1 MNKSIVTFAAAALLG
16 VASAQTTPAA
26 VKPAVTPVVGQPANP
41 LKMVLVRSQVV
52 TTTDKA
58 GKKVETLKP
67 DVKGALPGQIF
78 EDTNTATN
86 VGKLPL
92 AGVNITMNVTPGVY
106 VSSVAGRSDVRAL
119 YSIDNGKTFAAAP
132 LKKTVTV
139 QENGKS
145 VTKQV
150 EVSPSEYTNV
160 RFVVPSLKAGESLKT
175 TVRFRVS

>member
-1 MNKSIVTFAAAALLG
+1 MKNLTALIALTLLG
-16 VASAQTTPAA
+16 LASAQPATTAPA
-26 VKPAVTPVVGQPANP
+26 PAKQTTSP

-52 TTTDKA
+52 TTTAAD
-58 GKKVETLKP
+58 GKKTETLKANP
-67 DVKGALPGQIF
+67 VSTKPGDVL

-92 AGVNITMNVTPGVY
+92 RTININMNITPGVY
-106 VSSVAGRSDVRAL
+106 VATSASRNDIKSL
-119 YSIDNGKTFAAAP
+119 FSIDNGKTFAAAP

-150 EVSPSEYTNV
+150 DVSPSEYTNV
-160 RFVVPSLKAGESLKT
+160 RFVIPGLAAGESVKS
-175 TVRFRVS
+175 TVRFRVQ